1 MSDSYI
7 LLDKWVCNLQHWC
20 SSHECYA
27 YLLLT
32 LYNTIDNRR
41 KKGLIC
47 FETSEPIILL
57 GQLQEMKEVF
67 EVFFQGIL
75 DANGIYNIL

>member
-1 MSDSYI
+1 M
-7 LLDKWVCNLQHWC
+7 
-20 SSHECYA
+20 
-27 YLLLT
+27 
-32 LYNTIDNRR
+32 DNRR